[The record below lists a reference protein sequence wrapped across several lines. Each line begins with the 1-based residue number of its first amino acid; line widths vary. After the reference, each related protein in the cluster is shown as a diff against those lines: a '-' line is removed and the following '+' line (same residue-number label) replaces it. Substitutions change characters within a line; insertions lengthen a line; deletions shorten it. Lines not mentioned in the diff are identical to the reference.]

1 MFTNRWLGW
10 LAASGVMLAGIV
22 VWSAEGP
29 GIKKPGDVL
38 GGAERYLTHIS
49 TDKPIYR
56 AGEKVYIRGV
66 VLRADNHT
74 PLAQAD
80 PATIEIR
87 GPKGDVVNSGNA
99 QTQDGVVGFAWEVPA
114 GQAGGEYTV
123 KISHPWAGH
132 APAERKFDIR
142 AYRAPRLKSQIV
154 FVRDGYGP
162 GDAVSASL
170 HVERAEGGVPSG
182 ANISASA
189 RVDGAEV
196 WKGPATVDVAGNC
209 TVLFNLPK
217 AIARGEGTL
226 AMVIEDGGAVETAAK
241 TIPILLQT
249 VDLKLYPE
257 GGDLVAGLPNRIY
270 VEARTPALKPADIA
284 GVVVDDKG
292 AQVATFRTEH
302 EGRGRFSFQPAKGER
317 YTLKISEPAGLK
329 TTYPLP
335 AVKDSGAVVSA
346 AANLV
351 GREEAVKLTVAST
364 SSTAV
369 RVMLCKR
376 EVELASAKIN
386 LEAGKAQEI
395 SLTPPASADGVLVA
409 TVWDEKGV
417 PLAERLI
424 FRQPAKSV
432 KVLVIPDGSQYA
444 PADRVTLR
452 VKTTD
457 DDGKPIGAIVGLTV
471 TDDSVLEMIE
481 KREQAPRLPV
491 MVLLEND
498 VRELADAQVYLDASN
513 LKAPLAVDLLLG
525 TQGWRRFAFVDPAK
539 FLADGGDAATRVVAL
554 RRPPPPMP
562 MVGNGAWGDF
572 DVNGVARMAPMPL
585 AIKENAPNK
594 VRVDPPVN
602 LPPQEAK
609 QEQARIDVDAKVAG
623 PIMAQAKMRLKL
635 AAAPATQPH
644 WVNYVVVREYAHPVF
659 PNRPDNARVDFA
671 ETLYWNA
678 GVKTD
683 AATGE
688 ASVSFHLS
696 DSVTTFRAFADAFD
710 KNGALGSATAA
721 VNSVEPFYVEP
732 KLPLE
737 VTTGDTVEL
746 PIGIVNGMTRDLQR
760 VKITANAGSGVTIGN
775 VDDWFTLKSRE
786 RVRRVLPMQITSGNG
801 KATFVLNAAAGPFSD
816 RVTRGLV
823 VRPLGFPMEDAHGG
837 LLEAAGTASH
847 AFTIPQSIVKDSVT
861 TSVTVFPT
869 PLANLT
875 EALERLIQEPNGCFE
890 QTSSTSYP
898 LVMAQQYFLTHQ
910 GVDPKLVERARTNL
924 DKAYQ
929 KLSGFECKQRGYE
942 WFGGDPG
949 HEALTAYGLM
959 QFVDMTQVRQVDQQM
974 IERTRKWLLDRRD
987 GKGGFKRN
995 DRALDSFGGA
1005 PQATT
1010 DAYVVWAL
1018 LEAGEKGLDPEIAAV
1033 RSVAMETKDS
1043 YIMALGAN
1051 ILMLANDPAGAKQLM
1066 DKLTKNQTTSGAV
1079 QGAVTSITRSGG
1091 EALLIETT
1099 ALALLAWMRDPAY
1112 TPQVENSLKWL
1123 AESCKGGRF
1132 GSTQSTILALR
1143 AIVNYDKSRAR
1154 PKTPG
1159 AIVLLVD
1166 GKPVGAPQE
1175 FGADTKGA
1183 IAMPDISELLTPG
1196 RHTIELRM
1204 EKGSAMPFAMTVKY
1218 YDVQPD
1224 TSEKCPLSIAVAL
1237 RDTIVQEGN
1246 VTEAAVTVA
1255 NRTGAV
1261 LPTPIAIVG
1270 IPGGLEVRHDQLKEL
1285 VKSGTIDAYEV
1296 LGREVVVYWR
1306 ALKANQKVEMPISLI
1321 AAIPG
1326 SYTGPAS
1333 RTYLYYTDEYKQWAP
1348 GVKVKIA
1355 AK

>member
-1 MFTNRWLGW
+1 
-10 LAASGVMLAGIV
+10 
-22 VWSAEGP
+22 
-29 GIKKPGDVL
+29 KKPVDVL
-38 GGAERYLTHIS
+38 GGAERFLTHLS

-56 AGEKVYIRGV
+56 AGEKVYVRGV
-66 VLRADNHT
+66 VLRADNHV
-74 PLAQAD
+74 PLTTAD
-80 PATIEIR
+80 PATVEIR
-87 GPKGDVVNSGNA
+87 GPKGDVVTSGTS

-162 GDAVSASL
+162 GDPVTASL

-182 ANISASA
+182 AKVSASA

-196 WKGPATVDVAGNC
+196 WHGPATVDVAGNC
-209 TVLFNLPK
+209 SVSFNLPK
-217 AIARGEGTL
+217 EIARGEGTL

-249 VDLKLYPE
+249 VDLHMYPE
-257 GGDLVAGLPNRIY
+257 GGDLVAGLPNRVY
-270 VEARTPALKPADIA
+270 VEARTPAQKPADIA
-284 GVVVDDKG
+284 GVVVDEKG
-292 AQVATFRTEH
+292 EQVVTFRTEH
-302 EGRGRFSFQPAKGER
+302 EGRGRFSIFPRGDGK
-317 YTLKISEPAGLK
+317 YSLKITEPAGIK

-335 AVKDSGAVVSA
+335 AAKPAGAVIFALKDVT
-346 AANLV
+346 AANQPVCL
-351 GREEAVKLTVAST
+351 RVKGTGPENL
-364 SSTAV
+364 
-369 RVMLCKR
+369 RVTLSKR
-376 EVELASAKIN
+376 EVEVASARVLPMPTPKAGDNIAE
-386 LEAGKAQEI
+386 LEAAWYLVELKA
-395 SLTPPASADGVLVA
+395 PATADGVLVA
-409 TVWDEKGV
+409 TVWDENGT

-444 PADRVTLR
+444 PAEKVTLR
-452 VKTTD
+452 VKTAD
-457 DDGKPIGAIVGLTV
+457 DDGKPIGAVVGLTV

-491 MVLLEND
+491 MVLLEDD
-498 VRELADAQVYLDASN
+498 VRELADAQVYLDGTNA
-513 LKAPLAVDLLLG
+513 KAPLAVDLLLG

-539 FLADGGDAATRVVAL
+539 FLAQGGDAARRVVAL
-554 RRPPPPMP
+554 RHPQPPMP
-562 MVGNGAWGDF
+562 LVMNGGAWGGA
-572 DVNGVARMAPMPL
+572 VPAPM
-585 AIKENAPNK
+585 AIEDRALNLNREDRKNAP
-594 VRVDPPVN
+594 VDAPAK
-602 LPPQEAK
+602 LPPHPAKPEQAKEAK
-609 QEQARIDVDAKVAG
+609 PEAVQQMMAKRDDFVAG
-623 PIMAQAKMRLKL
+623 KR
-635 AAAPATQPH
+635 AARPGWA
-644 WVNYVVVREYAHPVF
+644 NSVVVREYAHAVL

-710 KNGALGSATAA
+710 RNGALGSATAA
-721 VNSVEPFYVEP
+721 VESVEPFYVEP

-746 PIGIVNGMTRDLQR
+746 PIGIVNGMTRELQR
-760 VKITANAGSGVTIGN
+760 VKITANAGSGVTIGDVN
-775 VDDWFTLKSRE
+775 DWFTLKGRE
-786 RVRRVLPMQITSGNG
+786 RVRRVLPMQIVSGNG
-801 KATFVLNAAAGPFSD
+801 KANFVLNASAGPFSD
-816 RVTRGLV
+816 RVTRSLG

-837 LLEAAGTASH
+837 LLEASSAASN

-861 TSVTVFPT
+861 AGVTIFPT

-924 DKAYQ
+924 DNAYQ

-959 QFVDMTQVRQVDQQM
+959 QFVDMTQVRQVDQPM

-995 DRALDSFGGA
+995 ERALDSFGGA

-1018 LEAGEKGLDPEIAAV
+1018 LEAGEKGLEPEIAAV
-1033 RSVAMETKDS
+1033 RSTAMETKDS
-1043 YIMALGAN
+1043 YVMALGAN
-1051 ILMLANDPAGAKQLM
+1051 ILMLASDPAGAKRLM
-1066 DKLTKNQTTSGAV
+1066 DKLVKNQTTSGSV
-1079 QGAVTSITRSGG
+1079 EGAVTSITRSGG
-1091 EALLIETT
+1091 EALTIETT

-1143 AIVNYDKSRAR
+1143 AIINYDKSRAR
-1154 PKTPG
+1154 PKAPG
-1159 AIVLLVD
+1159 AITLLVD

-1175 FGADTKGA
+1175 FGVDTKGA
-1183 IAMPDISELLTPG
+1183 IAMPDISDLLTPG
-1196 RHTIELRM
+1196 KHTIALRM
-1204 EKGSAMPFAMTVKY
+1204 DKGSAMPFAMTVKY

-1237 RDTIVQEGN
+1237 RNTTVQEGN
-1246 VTEAAVTVA
+1246 VTEAAVTVT
-1255 NRTGAV
+1255 NRTGQV

-1296 LGREVVVYWR
+1296 RGREVVVYWR
-1306 ALKANQKVEMPISLI
+1306 ALKANQKVELPLSLI

-1326 SYTGPAS
+1326 TYTGPAS